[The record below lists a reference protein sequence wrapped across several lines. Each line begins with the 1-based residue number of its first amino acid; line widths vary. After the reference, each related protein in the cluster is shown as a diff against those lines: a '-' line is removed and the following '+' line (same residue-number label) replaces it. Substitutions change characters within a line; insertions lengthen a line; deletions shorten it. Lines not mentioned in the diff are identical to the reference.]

1 MAGVDYGKILKRL
14 QKGDNDQL
22 VEEIHGSLLNGYV
35 DQDEFAT
42 VGDLGPK
49 LLTNQAGNQIWN
61 QLRHELQTC
70 RSYIFAVA
78 FVTDAMIS
86 CLKPIFKQLASH
98 GVQGRLLTSD
108 YLYFN
113 QPKAFNELLKI
124 PGLTVKI
131 AKVDGFHQKGYI
143 FQHDGYQTIIIGSA
157 NLTENALMRNYEW
170 SLQVNSL
177 NNGDITRQ
185 VSENIE
191 NEWRNAQPLTD
202 QWIAQYQL
210 VYQKNHQVGHAVA
223 KMVKNGQP
231 VIDGELIEPNQMQKD
246 ALAQIAQLRQAGH
259 DRGLVISAT
268 GTGKTYLGAF
278 DVRNAK
284 PKRMLFLAH
293 REEILRKSARSFQKV
308 IGGPKENYGLYTGN
322 VHEKDAKYLFATVQT
337 LQDDAHLQA
346 FSPTEFDY
354 ILVDEVHHAGASSYQ
369 KIMQYFKPKF
379 YLGMTA
385 TPERNDDFSIF
396 ELFDYH
402 VAYEI
407 RLQQALE
414 ADMLCPFHY
423 VGISD
428 YQFADAKVN
437 ETIASYQNAA
447 SHHKKE
453 VQAIEHL
460 TSTERVHYILQQTEY
475 YGYSGPKLHGLIFC
489 ATVQEAN
496 QLAAEL
502 TRQYH
507 PAKALAGADSMSV
520 RQQVV
525 KELEDGVIEYI
536 VTVDLFNEGID
547 IPCVNQVVFLRSTN
561 SSIVYVQQLG
571 RGLRKAQNKD
581 YVEVLDFIGNYKNSY
596 MIPIALTGDASYS
609 KDSARETV
617 EIEPTIGLSTI
628 AFDEIAKERIYQSL
642 RQVKL
647 DDMRKLR
654 MVYQNMKQRVGR
666 VPLLADFMAA
676 DSIDP
681 EILANKKKNYAQF
694 LIGEKEP
701 VEINDY
707 ENRLLTFLDAELLNG
722 KRRHE
727 LILLDDLLNQAT
739 VTEKELKQQL
749 KAAGC
754 LVDGA
759 TLASMRRVLDLTFYN
774 KKAAPSRTDY
784 GGRPVVIFD
793 QAARIYR
800 LNDELRNSLKN
811 DAWFS
816 RLWQDGIKTGLLR
829 AKRYQADQRFTLGEK
844 YTRKDVMRLVNNV
857 VNTTAQNIGGYFFNE
872 HDGVIFVTYHKAKN
886 ISRSIQYEDQF
897 LNDHVM
903 HYFSKGKRRL
913 DSPDVKKFTD
923 GRRRLALFVKK
934 SDADDD
940 KTFYYLGTCRYMPGS
955 ARQEQHDGKPIVSM
969 NLELD
974 QPVSYTRYHSLID

>member
-1 MAGVDYGKILKRL
+1 MTGVDYGKILKRL
-14 QKGDNDQL
+14 ESKDGDQL
-22 VEEIHGSLLNGYV
+22 VRELHGSLLNGYV

-49 LLTNQAGNQIWN
+49 LLTNQSGNQIWN

-70 RSYIFAVA
+70 QSYIFAVA

-86 CLKPIFKQLASH
+86 SLKPIFKQLANH
-98 GVQGRLLTSD
+98 GIQGRLLTSD

-113 QPKAFNELLKI
+113 QPKAFAELLKI
-124 PGLTVKI
+124 PNLEVKI

-143 FQHDGYQTIIIGSA
+143 FQHHGYQTIIIGSA

-170 SLQVNSL
+170 SLQINSL
-177 NNGDITRQ
+177 NNGDITHQ

-191 NEWRNAQPLTD
+191 DEWQHAQPLTD

-210 VYQKNHQVGHAVA
+210 VYQKNHRATHAVA
-223 KMVKNGQP
+223 QMVKNGQP
-231 VIDGELIEPNQMQKD
+231 EIIGDHIEPNQMQKE
-246 ALAQIAQLRQAGH
+246 ALAQIAGLRKAGKH
-259 DRGLVISAT
+259 RSLVISAT

-293 REEILRKSARSFQKV
+293 REEILRKSAQSFQKV
-308 IGGPKENYGLYTGN
+308 IGGPKDDFGLYTGN

-337 LQDDAHLQA
+337 LQDDAHLHE
-346 FSPTEFDY
+346 FSPNEFDY
-354 ILVDEVHHAGASSYQ
+354 ILVDEVHHAGAKSYQ
-369 KIMQYFKPKF
+369 KIMQYFKPEF

-385 TPERNDDFSIF
+385 TPERNDDFSVF
-396 ELFDYH
+396 ELFDYN

-428 YQFADAKVN
+428 YQFNDAQVN
-437 ETIASYQNAA
+437 EEIASYQNDAA
-447 SHHKKE
+447 HHQKE

-460 TSTERVHYILQQTEY
+460 TSKERVHYILEQTEY
-475 YGYSGPKLHGLIFC
+475 YGYSGPQLHGLIFC
-489 ATVQEAN
+489 ATVKESE

-502 TRQYH
+502 SRQGH
-507 PAKALAGADSMSV
+507 PAKALSGSDSMVV

-525 KELEDGVIEYI
+525 KELAAGQIEYI

-571 RGLRKAQNKD
+571 RGLRKAKNKD

-642 RQVKL
+642 RQVRL
-647 DDMRKLR
+647 NDMKKLR
-654 MVYQNMKQRVGR
+654 NVYQNMKFRVGR
-666 VPLLADFMAA
+666 VPMLVDFMAA

-694 LIGEKEP
+694 LIGEKVPIELS
-701 VEINDY
+701 DY
-707 ENRLLTFLDAELLNG
+707 ENRVLTFLDAELLNG

-727 LILLDDLLNQAT
+727 LMLLDDLLAQNT
-739 VTEKELKQQL
+739 VTEEKLKQQL
-749 KAAGC
+749 KEANC
-754 LVDGA
+754 QVDES
-759 TLASMRRVLDLTFYN
+759 TMASMRRVLDLTFYN
-774 KKAAPSRTDY
+774 KNASPSRADY
-784 GGRPVVIFD
+784 GGQPIVIFEPD
-793 QAARIYR
+793 MQCYR
-800 LNDELRNSLKN
+800 LNDELSQSLQN
-811 DAWFS
+811 NPWFKK
-816 RLWQDGIKTGLLR
+816 LWQDGIKTGLMR
-829 AKRYQADQRFTLGEK
+829 AERYRADQRFTLGEK
-844 YTRKDVMRLVNNV
+844 YTRKDVMRLINNQI
-857 VNTTAQNIGGYFFNE
+857 NTTAQNIGGYYFND
-872 HDGVIFVTYHKAKN
+872 HDGAIFVTYHKSKE
-886 ISRSIQYEDQF
+886 ISRSIQYGDRF

-903 HYFSKGKRRL
+903 HYYSKNKRRL
-913 DSPDVKKFTD
+913 DSPDIHKFTD
-923 GRRRLALFVKK
+923 GRHRMELFVKK

-940 KTFYYLGTCRYMPGS
+940 KTFYYLGNCHYMPGS
-955 ARQEQHDGKPIVSM
+955 AKQEEQTGNPIVSM
-969 NLELD
+969 NLVLE
-974 QPVSYTRYHSLID
+974 QPVAYTRYHSLID